1 MAPLVLGPVYCSL
14 DVDATDVTVE
24 TTLEEANATAVDVD
38 ADTDADAATDTE
50 TGETFADVDVC
61 TTLGTVCRLNI
72 ISAGTSTVMGDTVLA
87 VDSAGTGSKQTSN
100 SVVPED
106 VCNPAKSFKSIQ
118 LAPTLS
124 LSVRGKL
131 STLVS
136 FSSTM

>member
-38 ADTDADAATDTE
+38 ADTDAATDTE
-50 TGETFADVDVC
+50 TGETFVDVEVC

>member
-24 TTLEEANATAVDVD
+24 TALEEANATAVDVD
-38 ADTDADAATDTE
+38 ADTDAATDTE
-50 TGETFADVDVC
+50 TGETLVDVEVC

-72 ISAGTSTVMGDTVLA
+72 ISAGTSTVIGDTVLA
-87 VDSAGTGSKQTSN
+87 VDRAGTGSKQTSN
-100 SVVPED
+100 SVVPEE

>member
-24 TTLEEANATAVDVD
+24 TTLEEVNATAVDVD
-38 ADTDADAATDTE
+38 ADTDAATDTE
-50 TGETFADVDVC
+50 TGETFVDVDVC
-61 TTLGTVCRLNI
+61 MPLGTVCRLNI
-72 ISAGTSTVMGDTVLA
+72 ISAGTSTVIGDTVLA

>member
-24 TTLEEANATAVDVD
+24 TTLEEVNATAVDVD
-38 ADTDADAATDTE
+38 ADTDAATDTE

-61 TTLGTVCRLNI
+61 MPLGTVCRLNI